1 MIISILLGGAVAA
14 ACVAVRWQLDRPE
27 RQDSEHFGGILKLT
41 GLRNCGSA
49 FGLLRLTAKQLSV
62 LSAGLLVWSLTLW
75 RESRIGCA
83 LVLGGGLSNLWERV
97 MHGSVY
103 DYLQFPK
110 APKKLRRYVFNLA
123 DLAILLGSIAVVLGG
138 RKKK

>member
-1 MIISILLGGAVAA
+1 MIISILLGGAVAC

-27 RQDSEHFGGILKLT
+27 RQDSEHFGGIVKLT

-62 LSAGLLVWSLTLW
+62 LSAALLAWSLTLW

-97 MHGSVY
+97 MHGGVY

-123 DLAILLGSIAVVLGG
+123 DLAILVGAIAVALGG

>member
-1 MIISILLGGAVAA
+1 MIISILLGGAVAF

-27 RQDSEHFGGILKLT
+27 RQDSDHFGGILKLT
-41 GLRNCGSA
+41 GLRNRGSA

-62 LSAGLLVWSLTLW
+62 LSAALLAWSLTLW

-83 LVLGGGLSNLWERV
+83 RVLGGGLSNLWERV

-110 APKKLRRYVFNLA
+110 APEKLRRYVFNLA
-123 DLAILLGSIAVVLGG
+123 DLAILFGVIAVALGG
-138 RKKK
+138 RRKK

>member
-14 ACVAVRWQLDRPE
+14 ACVAVRWRLDRPE
-27 RQDSEHFGGILKLT
+27 RQDSQHFGGIVKLT

-62 LSAGLLVWSLTLW
+62 LSAGLLAWSLTLW

-103 DYLQFPK
+103 DYLQFPR
-110 APKKLRRYVFNLA
+110 APKKLRQYVFNLA
-123 DLAILLGSIAVVLGG
+123 DLAILLGAIAVALGS

>member
-1 MIISILLGGAVAA
+1 MIISILLGGAVAC

-27 RQDSEHFGGILKLT
+27 RQDSEHFGGIVKLT
-41 GLRNCGSA
+41 GLRNGGSA

-62 LSAGLLVWSLTLW
+62 LSAGLLAWSLTLW

-110 APKKLRRYVFNLA
+110 APKKLRQYVFNLA
-123 DLAILLGSIAVVLGG
+123 DLAILAGVIAMALGG